1 MNQDL
6 DRAIHSA
13 LTKNEATAG
22 IGSSATANEIMK
34 VVKPYYKNGT
44 SVERQE
50 ILARINKL
58 REQPGVPFPIN
69 VEQLLNN

>member
-1 MNQDL
+1 MNQEL
-6 DRAIHSA
+6 DRAIYSA
-13 LTKNEATAG
+13 LSKYETTAG

-44 SVERQE
+44 CEEKQE
-50 ILARINKL
+50 ILARINRL

-69 VEQLLNN
+69 IEHLLNS